1 MGQLDHER
9 WIAEENIARF
19 ELRLRRENDPDQ
31 RKMLTELLARERA
44 KLQEKSAD

>member
-19 ELRLRRENDPDQ
+19 DHRLKREKDPAQ
-31 RKMLTELLARERA
+31 RQVLEELLARERG
-44 KLQEKSAD
+44 KRREKRAD

>member
-19 ELRLRRENDPDQ
+19 EHRLKREINPDQ
-31 RKMLTELLARERA
+31 RQILTDLLARERA
-44 KLQEKSAD
+44 KLQERPTD